1 MHVAEIK
8 EERVETP
15 RDVVQ
20 EGQEVE
26 VKVIDIN
33 TQDRK
38 VALSMKALLHEGE
51 DDYREYLRRQAEG
64 SKAHLGDVM
73 ANKLRKELG
82 AAAHPEH
89 QRAAPAHLERKAS
102 PS

>member
-1 MHVAEIK
+1 MKFGLFLAPFHRLGENPTLAL
-8 EERVETP
+8 ERDFQLIELLDP

-26 VKVIDIN
+26 VKIIDIN

-38 VALSMKALLHEGE
+38 VALSMKALIGEG

-64 SKAHLGDVM
+64 SKARLGDVM
-73 ANKLRKELG
+73 ASKLK
-82 AAAHPEH
+82 
-89 QRAAPAHLERKAS
+89 K
-102 PS
+102 

>member
-1 MHVAEIK
+1 L
-8 EERVETP
+8 
-15 RDVVQ
+15 Q

-64 SKAHLGDVM
+64 GKARLGDVM
-73 ANKLRKELG
+73 GSKLRK
-82 AAAHPEH
+82 
-89 QRAAPAHLERKAS
+89 
-102 PS
+102 